1 MSKANKI
8 EHQQHIEECVEYI
21 LQNKSGWTQFTTWAR
36 EKYDI
41 NNKMANELWKSCW
54 VTINELFDDNI
65 KSSVNESL
73 VKLEA
78 LEQLALQ
85 ENDRRILLE
94 IIKYRN
100 KIRGGEI
107 ERQEINIKS
116 NITLNWGDETK
127 EETK

>member
-107 ERQEINIKS
+107 ERQEINVKG
-116 NITLNWGDETK
+116 NITLNWGDETE

>member
-54 VTINELFDDNI
+54 LTINELFDDNI

-107 ERQEINIKS
+107 ERQEINVKG
-116 NITLNWGDETK
+116 NITLNWGDETE

>member
-116 NITLNWGDETK
+116 EIKLNWGDETE